1 MWQRI
6 EDEQFELERVDVF
19 GVAEVVALAREPN
32 VKQGCNRRDGGYQDP
47 LAGPSEMT
55 RMTSLHGME
64 VETLEIMQP

>member
-1 MWQRI
+1 M
-6 EDEQFELERVDVF
+6 
-19 GVAEVVALAREPN
+19 AEVVALAREPD